1 MHGGGFFYQAF
12 VYLSAAVVAVPIAK
26 RLGLGSVL
34 GYLIAGILIGPFAF
48 GFIGEE
54 GQDVMHFAEF
64 GVVMMLFLI
73 GLELQP
79 SLLWKMRAP
88 ILGLGGIQVLVT
100 AIVIT
105 IVTLLVSPLVWQTA
119 VAIGLTLALSST
131 AIVLQTLNEKGLLK
145 SEGGQNAFSVLLF
158 QDIAVIPIL
167 AIMPLLAVTEVNHTG
182 GHESHTLIEHLP
194 IVWQTLIV
202 LGVIISI
209 VIAGKFLISPA
220 FRLIAQT
227 GLRELFTAAALLLV
241 VGITLLMTQVGLS
254 PALGTFLAGVVL
266 AQSEYRHELETDIEP
281 FKGLLLGLFFIAV
294 GASIDFHLILENPE
308 LIAKIVLALVLI
320 KLTILMV
327 LGRFFGMKMDNNLL
341 FTFSL
346 AQGGEFAF
354 VLFSFALQ
362 NGVVES
368 KVANPLIAAVAVSMA
383 LTPLLML
390 LNEKLIQPYF
400 GTTQSSERE
409 ADVIDEKNQVII
421 AGFGRYGS
429 TIGRFLQANGTKA
442 TYLDINPNNVELLRK
457 LGFKVFY
464 GDASRHDLLRAAG
477 ADEAKLL
484 IVAVDDPDKAMEIV
498 ETAQK
503 HFPKLKIISR
513 SISWIN
519 HYEMMDKNIQGVY
532 REFFDSALRLAADAL
547 SFMGYR
553 SYQVQRALKK
563 FRRHDE
569 KHLINLAKSRHETKS
584 YIKVR
589 RQAIEDLEKM
599 ILEDIENEAK
609 DKDLGWDITT
619 IIEEFAP
626 MVKKMQ
632 EQDKTKQHKRR
643 PE

>member
-1 MHGGGFFYQAF
+1 MHEGGFFYQAF

-34 GYLIAGILIGPFAF
+34 GYLIAGVLIGPFVF

-64 GVVMMLFLI
+64 GVVMMLFLV

-88 ILGLGGIQVLVT
+88 ILGLGGLQVLVT
-100 AIVIT
+100 AIIITVIVL
-105 IVTLLVSPLVWQTA
+105 IISPLAWQTA
-119 VAIGLTLALSST
+119 LAIGLTLALSST

-167 AIMPLLAVTEVNHTG
+167 AILPLLAVTEVHHTG
-182 GHESHTLIEHLP
+182 GHESHTLIENLP
-194 IVWQTLIV
+194 IIWQTLVIF
-202 LGVIISI
+202 GVIVSI
-209 VIAGKFLISPA
+209 IVAGRYLISPA

-241 VGITLLMTQVGLS
+241 IGITLLMTQVGLS

-294 GASIDFHLILENPE
+294 GASIDFQLIIQNPG
-308 LIAKIVLALVLI
+308 LIAMIVLGLVVI
-320 KLTILMV
+320 KLIILIV
-327 LGRFFGMKMDNNLL
+327 IGRLFGMKMDNNLL
-341 FTFSL
+341 FAFGL

-354 VLFSFALQ
+354 VLFSYALQ
-362 NGVVES
+362 NGVIENNTAS
-368 KVANPLIAAVAVSMA
+368 PLIAAVAVSMA
-383 LTPLLML
+383 LTPLLMV

-400 GTTQSSERE
+400 GTKEVSDRE

-429 TIGRFLQANGTKA
+429 TIGRFLQANGTQA
-442 TYLDINPNNVELLRK
+442 TYLDINPNNVDLLRK

-464 GDASRHDLLRAAG
+464 GDASRHDLLHAAG
-477 ADEAKLL
+477 AAEAKLL
-484 IVAVDDPDKAMEIV
+484 IIAVDDPDKAFEIV

-503 HFPKLKIISR
+503 HFPNLEIISR
-513 SISWIN
+513 SINWYN
-519 HYEMMDKNIQGVY
+519 HYDMMDKNIQGVY
-532 REFFDSALRLAADAL
+532 REFFDSALRMAADAL
-547 SFMGYR
+547 SFLGYR

-563 FRRHDE
+563 FRRYDE
-569 KHLINLAKSRHETKS
+569 KYLFKLAESRHERKTF
-584 YIKVR
+584 IKTG
-589 RQAIEDLEKM
+589 RQFIEDLEKM
-599 ILEDIENEAK
+599 ILDDIENEAK
-609 DKDLGWDITT
+609 DKDLGWDTTT

-626 MVKKMQ
+626 FVRKLK
-632 EQDKTKQHKRR
+632 EENAK
-643 PE
+643 E